1 MKRNKRLSR
10 FVVTAVLC
18 VVVFAM
24 TTMGLSASGDPAAV
38 TADTAFTVGETA
50 YDLSDGGSAMDYT
63 SNYADNL
70 QGDPAFEK
78 HLDTALNKT
87 AQSMETAED
96 ISPARLALALAL
108 RSYADQL
115 ACRQILASLRQD
127 EEPEEQKK
135 EKKEKK
141 KKEKQQQL

>member
-78 HLDTALNKT
+78 HLDTALNKV
-87 AQSMETAED
+87 
-96 ISPARLALALAL
+96 
-108 RSYADQL
+108 
-115 ACRQILASLRQD
+115 
-127 EEPEEQKK
+127 
-135 EKKEKK
+135 
-141 KKEKQQQL
+141 